1 MSFFSL
7 AVISSVCL
15 GFNFSLAERLDTL
28 DLASFQLKMA
38 EEKESTSVPL
48 SQTGGNGGEDPEDPE
63 KTPPASPNSSTRK
76 VWFLNL

>member
-1 MSFFSL
+1 
-7 AVISSVCL
+7 
-15 GFNFSLAERLDTL
+15 
-28 DLASFQLKMA
+28 MA

-76 VWFLNL
+76 ASERLLIWDLSGKIWGIFWKRYKNLACEFQISEKF